1 MNNTAVNITKCD
13 NNFTLIEVTSA
24 PEKKYTV
31 VEVKLPA
38 ELTKQHVAVT
48 KDYIVQF
55 ENNRRLPVKMRKALS
70 RVAKTLFQ

>member
-1 MNNTAVNITKCD
+1 MNNTAVKNTKCD

-55 ENNRRLPVKMRKALS
+55 ENNRRFPVKLRKALS